1 MAEQEN
7 QTNVFADF
15 TVTEPSVISNTPIQT
30 SKESDVF
37 SGFTITEPT
46 ETKPEDVFS
55 GFTVTGEATKPQ
67 LTYQS
72 TEQFTDAQ
80 KIRYGIDKQ
89 NTFFGNL
96 FRVAKS
102 GTQAAFDPDKD
113 FKDYIKYNNEKEQ
126 LKLKQKYGE
135 LASGKYEDDTMVQAA
150 AMATMMLD
158 PFYIAAYMTPW
169 GRAASATLK
178 GVSALS
184 GVTVGLDT
192 ALNNL
197 ATTGTIDAKSVGISA
212 AAGATLGPL
221 TVKAFG
227 AIKSLLPSAN
237 TAQIQK
243 IIGVVEGQKAK
254 QLGISKVE
262 FKKLQSIA
270 GDKELLEINKQLQK
284 AAKNWVAP
292 IANETK
298 LFNATEKNLQSR
310 IKNLIKDTKDVEGL
324 AYFKSAKDSTL
335 KELQKTLK
343 IKNKTLAEKT
353 KEFNLKQKEL
363 WKQTAAQERKLTDL
377 VAKRDYTILKK
388 LKEQKS
394 LTRNLA
400 EGLISASIRPAL
412 GAGIGY
418 AFGRLWGG
426 DDANL
431 NNWML
436 AGASLGALNKM
447 IQRSGTVFATGE
459 KNLLENIIYNNATK
473 QAFQKVRE
481 LTATTTST
489 KLKAIGGETEKIGM
503 KLFQE
508 LDSPVSKFSASAV
521 SDKLKLDYSNRAFK
535 LIAGTTQ
542 EEQAAAIR
550 IVRGSKEKG
559 TPKIQKLANDIRK
572 YLTDFRKEYT
582 DVGIGLRKEVVKGK
596 KTITQRIDP
605 IKDYFPRVWNWDEVK
620 KDVPKFKKVLTQI
633 FKNKKVKD
641 PEKAAEDFYS
651 SLSTHNEK
659 GFYSKEAVTELIN
672 SVVAGKQVTAKRG
685 LIRNLPLSDHI
696 ENDRVLSGTY
706 GQVEKLLSQNGYLI
720 DDIPSVFNKLITSSA
735 DSIAFARQFGP
746 KGEIL
751 NDYIKN
757 IVTKYKNL
765 AGTTKFVNENNYAQ
779 KASKEIKLVMDS
791 IDGFFGRYGQ
801 VRQGIVKSG
810 AGILSTISNLNML
823 DRVTIASLGDLVQPF
838 TNSSNFT
845 SWIKGLSKTA
855 IKAKNESGLAKNLG
869 YAQSKEVEQSLLRTL
884 TPLDDATNATNVMGA
899 VAKTTGQKIK
909 QGFKNPVR
917 SANELGFKLMGL
929 QWLTGFARR
938 YAYNVGAVDAYASAN
953 KLAKYV
959 QAGNSLS
966 SAKGIRLTNDVGK
979 YGINTTD
986 ALRIGRSNT
995 FEDALKSKANKDLL
1009 NSAGITASNRDALIP
1024 QVSNRLLFTQSRDPL
1039 VRLMGQFM
1047 SWTLAKSAQT
1057 NKLLQRI
1064 ENGDTKQLVKL
1075 LAGLPVYGGIQALR
1089 EIAKYG
1095 EVQTDLETQ
1104 TDKWYSE
1111 AVRLSGVSGTATE
1124 LVLGR
1129 LTGPGSREPWYL
1141 FAPVFSILKDLGNIP
1156 KEVYKGNS
1164 DKALQIFSE
1173 RIAPLPTWRRWIG
1186 KLFPDTDFITPV
1198 KETNFKNRF
1207 QFSEGDIVD
1216 ENNTDAVIVD
1226 QPFLEEAEAIASKKT
1241 NTKQTSNSSSTGLY
1255 PSPKK
1260 KPTIEEQVNNLIPR
1274 SMTVD
1279 TTTGE
1284 GANIFPI
1291 DKKEVKKDY
1300 SKISDLEPAK
1310 KKWLIETAEK
1320 VYTINKDEIV
1330 PSDIILAI
1338 NSGETGWGSS
1348 RFWKEGSNNLFNF
1361 QSFDDKEESIAAK
1374 ESKAKIKKFK
1384 TQEDSIIQFLDWVQ
1398 TKPSYEGVRKEIELY
1413 NEGKGSKENIIK
1425 AIAKTG
1431 FAEDKQWSNKITSI
1445 LNSRIDGKHKKEL
1458 ESFRDS
1464 LSFDKKKFNIGG
1476 LAAKGITK
1484 LLTKNVNKNINKAT
1498 SSMVAKDVNP
1508 GDTAITTTIGT
1519 YKKVDNLLSDLNKKS
1534 VHDFGAGIGIGTRQF
1549 KNKLVTSHEPFVPDE
1564 KILKSKIKF
1573 NGELFEGRVPDYKSF
1588 DDVLVKEGFS
1598 SKDAVVNLNVLNV
1611 ISNQT
1616 ERANLVKNIAQLI
1629 KKDGVAVITTRGDDV
1644 ANQAKNSK
1652 NAIKFADG
1660 WIFGKGNK
1668 KTFQKGF
1675 SQKEL
1680 ESYVKYVLGDN
1691 YTIEKIPS
1699 KYKISSSG
1707 VIIRKNK

>member
-7 QTNVFADF
+7 QTDVFADF
-15 TVTEPSVISNTPIQT
+15 TVTEPSVISSTPIQT
-30 SKESDVF
+30 SKEPDVF
-37 SGFTITEPT
+37 SGFTVTEPT

-221 TVKAFG
+221 SVKAFS

-262 FKKLQSIA
+262 FKKLQAIA

-298 LFNATEKNLQSR
+298 LFNATEKSLQSR
-310 IKNLIKDTKDVEGL
+310 IKNLTKDTKDVEAL

-343 IKNKTLAEKT
+343 IKNKTLADKT
-353 KEFNLKQKEL
+353 KEFNLKQKQL

-400 EGLISASIRPAL
+400 EGLISASVRPAL

-459 KNLLENIIYNNATK
+459 KNFLENIIYNNATK

-765 AGTTKFVNENNYAQ
+765 AGTAKFVNENNYAQ

-845 SWIKGLSKTA
+845 SWIKGLSQTA

-869 YAQSKEVEQSLLRTL
+869 YAQSKEVEQSLLKTL
-884 TPLDDATNATNVMGA
+884 TPLDDATNAAKVMGTSG
-899 VAKTTGQKIK
+899 V
-909 QGFKNPVR
+909 VR
-917 SANELGFKLMGL
+917 KANELGFKVMGL

-938 YAYNVGAVDAYASAN
+938 YAYNVGAVDAYASAS

-995 FEDALKSKANKDLL
+995 FEDALKNKANKDLL
-1009 NSAGITASNRDALIP
+1009 NNAGITASNRDALIP

-1141 FAPVFSILKDLGNIP
+1141 FAPVFSILKDVGNIP

-1186 KLFPDTDFITPV
+1186 KLFPDSELITPV
-1198 KETNFKNRF
+1198 KETDFKNRL
-1207 QFSEGDIVD
+1207 QFNKGDIVD
-1216 ENNTDAVIVD
+1216 ENNTDAVVVD

-1241 NTKQTSNSSSTGLY
+1241 IVPL
-1255 PSPKK
+1255 K
-1260 KPTIEEQVNNLIPR
+1260 KPTVEEQVKQLELPENNITLIKGKKISNLI
-1274 SMTVD
+1274 
-1279 TTTGE
+1279 E
-1284 GANIFPI
+1284 
-1291 DKKEVKKDY
+1291 
-1300 SKISDLEPAK
+1300 SK
-1310 KKWLIETAEK
+1310 LIERGLE
-1320 VYTINKDEIV
+1320 
-1330 PSDIILAI
+1330 
-1338 NSGETGWGSS
+1338 NS
-1348 RFWKEGSNNLFNF
+1348 
-1361 QSFDDKEESIAAK
+1361 
-1374 ESKAKIKKFK
+1374 
-1384 TQEDSIIQFLDWVQ
+1384 
-1398 TKPSYEGVRKEIELY
+1398 
-1413 NEGKGSKENIIK
+1413 
-1425 AIAKTG
+1425 
-1431 FAEDKQWSNKITSI
+1431 
-1445 LNSRIDGKHKKEL
+1445 
-1458 ESFRDS
+1458 
-1464 LSFDKKKFNIGG
+1464 
-1476 LAAKGITK
+1476 
-1484 LLTKNVNKNINKAT
+1484 
-1498 SSMVAKDVNP
+1498 
-1508 GDTAITTTIGT
+1508 
-1519 YKKVDNLLSDLNKKS
+1519 
-1534 VHDFGAGIGIGTRQF
+1534 
-1549 KNKLVTSHEPFVPDE
+1549 
-1564 KILKSKIKF
+1564 
-1573 NGELFEGRVPDYKSF
+1573 
-1588 DDVLVKEGFS
+1588 
-1598 SKDAVVNLNVLNV
+1598 
-1611 ISNQT
+1611 
-1616 ERANLVKNIAQLI
+1616 KNIADGITGNIYAENSKFITDQEELGDIDKLKDKQRGYGLFQFTDYKNKDGKLI
-1629 KKDGVAVITTRGDDV
+1629 GHRTEYNKYLNNNNKEDSAESQIDYVLDNIFKKDSGFDIGAGNKQKLKLIFSKGNASDI
-1644 ANQAKNSK
+1644 AKMFMEKYERPKDKSSLQK
-1652 NAIKFADG
+1652 RIKFANSLN
-1660 WIFGKGNK
+1660 FNK
-1668 KTFQKGF
+1668 
-1675 SQKEL
+1675 
-1680 ESYVKYVLGDN
+1680 
-1691 YTIEKIPS
+1691 
-1699 KYKISSSG
+1699 
-1707 VIIRKNK
+1707 

>member
-7 QTNVFADF
+7 QTDVFADF
-15 TVTEPSVISNTPIQT
+15 TVTEPSVISSTPIQT
-30 SKESDVF
+30 SKEPDVF
-37 SGFTITEPT
+37 SGFTVTEPT

-221 TVKAFG
+221 SVKAFS

-262 FKKLQSIA
+262 FKKLQAIA

-298 LFNATEKNLQSR
+298 IFNATEKSLQSR
-310 IKNLIKDTKDVEGL
+310 IKNLTKDTKDVEAL

-343 IKNKTLAEKT
+343 IKNKTLADKT
-353 KEFNLKQKEL
+353 KEFNLKQKQL

-400 EGLISASIRPAL
+400 EGLISASVRPAL

-431 NNWML
+431 NNWIL

-459 KNLLENIIYNNATK
+459 KNFLENIIYNNATK

-535 LIAGTTQ
+535 LIADTTQ

-765 AGTTKFVNENNYAQ
+765 AGTAKFVNENNYAQ

-845 SWIKGLSKTA
+845 SWIKGLSQTA

-917 SANELGFKLMGL
+917 SANELGFKIMGL

-938 YAYNVGAVDAYASAN
+938 YAYNVGAVDAYTSAN

-959 QAGNSLS
+959 QAGNKLS

-1141 FAPVFSILKDLGNIP
+1141 FAPVFSILKDVGNIP

-1186 KLFPDTDFITPV
+1186 KLFPDSELITPV
-1198 KETNFKNRF
+1198 KETDFKNRL
-1207 QFSEGDIVD
+1207 QFNKGDIVD
-1216 ENNTDAVIVD
+1216 ENNTDAVVVD

-1241 NTKQTSNSSSTGLY
+1241 IV
-1255 PSPKK
+1255 PMM
-1260 KPTIEEQVNNLIPR
+1260 KPTVEEQVKSLSTPLKNKVKQKKTIFNNP
-1274 SMTVD
+1274 
-1279 TTTGE
+1279 G
-1284 GANIFPI
+1284 NI
-1291 DKKEVKKDY
+1291 EQGQEY
-1300 SKISDLEPAK
+1300 A
-1310 KKWLIETAEK
+1310 
-1320 VYTINKDEIV
+1320 
-1330 PSDIILAI
+1330 
-1338 NSGETGWGSS
+1338 GETGETYANDRDRPFVVFDSPEMGVRALAKDLTTKIKRHKGDIEKIITEYAPNNENDTQDYINFVKSS
-1348 RFWKEGSNNLFNF
+1348 LGGKDIVTENDIASLTKAVILKENKKDVALRYLVKDIFDTGIKLSKFNLDSKM
-1361 QSFDDKEESIAAK
+1361 SFEEAKKLLDDKMKFNLGGIVGKAIVK
-1374 ESKAKIKKFK
+1374 GLSKAAVK
-1384 TQEDSIIQFLDWVQ
+1384 
-1398 TKPSYEGVRKEIELY
+1398 R
-1413 NEGKGSKENIIK
+1413 
-1425 AIAKTG
+1425 
-1431 FAEDKQWSNKITSI
+1431 
-1445 LNSRIDGKHKKEL
+1445 
-1458 ESFRDS
+1458 
-1464 LSFDKKKFNIGG
+1464 
-1476 LAAKGITK
+1476 
-1484 LLTKNVNKNINKAT
+1484 
-1498 SSMVAKDVNP
+1498 
-1508 GDTAITTTIGT
+1508 GDTAISTTVGT
-1519 YKKVDNLLSDLNKKS
+1519 YKKVNKIFDDANVKT
-1534 VHDFGAGIGIGTRQF
+1534 VHDFGSGLGLGSKEFT
-1549 KNKLVTSHEPFVPDE
+1549 NKIVTNHEPFVPVE
-1564 KILKSKIKF
+1564 KIIKVK
-1573 NGELFEGRVPDYKSF
+1573 GKVPDYKTA
-1588 DDVLVKEGFS
+1588 DDVIFKEGFA
-1598 SKDAVVNLNVLNV
+1598 SKDGVVNANVLNV
-1611 ISNQT
+1611 IEDPMERSNVVRQ
-1616 ERANLVKNIAQLI
+1616 ISQLI
-1629 KKDGVAVITTRGDDV
+1629 SDKGIAVITTRGNEV
-1644 ANQAKNSK
+1644 TKAALASK
-1652 NAIKFADG
+1652 NATPFNDG
-1660 WIFGKGNK
+1660 WIFGKGDK
-1668 KTFQKGF
+1668 KTFQKGY

-1680 ESYVKYVLGDN
+1680 EEYIKSILGDKFKV
-1691 YTIEKIPS
+1691 EKIPS
-1699 KYKISSSG
+1699 KYKIGTSG
-1707 VIIRKNK
+1707 VIIKKIKGDK

>member
-1 MAEQEN
+1 MAEKN
-7 QTNVFADF
+7 Q
-15 TVTEPSVISNTPIQT
+15 NTLNT
-30 SKESDVF
+30 SKYNSFIIEDK
-37 SGFTITEPT
+37 PT
-46 ETKPEDVFS
+46 ENILVPDIIDKGSKYNKFIVQDKTETLPLDSTNKYNKFIVQDTPVVS
-55 GFTVTGEATKPQ
+55 SP
-67 LTYQS
+67 LSYQS

-113 FKDYIKYNNEKEQ
+113 FKDYIKYNANQEQ
-126 LKLKQKYGE
+126 KKLKQKYGE

-169 GRAASATLK
+169 GRAATATLK

-192 ALNNL
+192 MMNNL
-197 ATTGTIDAKSVGISA
+197 ATTGSVDAKSVAIST
-212 AAGATLGPL
+212 AAGAALGPL
-221 TVKAFG
+221 TVKAFSG
-227 AIKSLLPSAN
+227 IKSLLPSAN

-262 FKKLQSIA
+262 FKKLQAIA
-270 GDKELLEINKQLQK
+270 GDKDLLEINKQLQK

-310 IKNLIKDTKDVEGL
+310 IKNLTKDTKDIDSI

-335 KELQKTLK
+335 KELLKTIK
-343 IKNKTLAEKT
+343 IKNKTLADKT

-363 WKQTAAQERKLTDL
+363 WKQTAAEERKLTDL

-388 LKEQKS
+388 LKESKS

-400 EGLISASIRPAL
+400 EGLISASVRPAL

-426 DDANL
+426 EDANL

-436 AGASLGALNKM
+436 AGASLGALNKL

-473 QAFQKVRE
+473 NAFQKVRE

-521 SDKLKLDYSNRAFK
+521 ADKLKLDYSNRAFK
-535 LIAGTTQ
+535 LIADTTQ
-542 EEQAAAIR
+542 DEQAAAIR

-559 TPKIQKLANDIRK
+559 TPKIQKLATDIRK
-572 YLTDFRKEYT
+572 YLDDFRNEYT
-582 DVGIGLRKEVVKGK
+582 SVGIGLRKDVVKGK
-596 KTITQRIDP
+596 KKITERIDP
-605 IKDYFPRVWNWDEVK
+605 IKDYFPRVWNWDKVK
-620 KDVPKFKKVLTQI
+620 EDPEKFKRVLTEI
-633 FKNKKVKD
+633 FKNKKAKD
-641 PEKAAEDFYS
+641 PKAEAEKFYS
-651 SLSTHNEK
+651 SLATHNEK
-659 GFYSKEAVTELIN
+659 GFYNREAVTELVN

-706 GQVEKLLSQNGYLI
+706 AQVEKLLSKNGYLV
-720 DDIPSVFNKLITSSA
+720 DNIPAVFNKLIASSA
-735 DSIAFARQFGP
+735 DSIAFARQFGA
-746 KGEIL
+746 KGELL

-757 IVTKYKNL
+757 IVTKY
-765 AGTTKFVNENNYAQ
+765 AGNPNQ
-779 KASKEIKLVMDS
+779 SSLASKEIKLVMDS

-845 SWIKGLSKTA
+845 SWIKGLSRTA
-855 IKAKNESGLAKNLG
+855 VTAKGETGLAKNLG
-869 YAQSKEVEQSLLRTL
+869 YAQSKELEQTLLKTL
-884 TPLDDATNATNVMGA
+884 TPLDDATNAAKVMGTSG
-899 VAKTTGQKIK
+899 V
-909 QGFKNPVR
+909 VR
-917 SANELGFKLMGL
+917 KANELGFKVMGL

-938 YAYNVGAVDAYASAN
+938 YAYNVGAVDAYASSS

-966 SAKGIRLTNDVGK
+966 SAKGIRLTNDVAK

-995 FEDALKSKANKDLL
+995 FDDALKNKANKDLL
-1009 NSAGITASNRDALIP
+1009 NNAGITASNRDALIP

-1075 LAGLPVYGGIQALR
+1075 LAGLPVYGGIQSLR

-1111 AVRLSGVSGTATE
+1111 AVRLSGVSGTSTE

-1141 FAPVFSILKDLGNIP
+1141 FAPVFSILKDVGDIP
-1156 KEVYKGNS
+1156 KEVYKGNT

-1173 RIAPLPTWRRWIG
+1173 RLAPLPTWRRWIG
-1186 KLFPDTDFITPV
+1186 KLFPGEEITFPV
-1198 KETNFKNRF
+1198 KEGKISNKLK
-1207 QFSEGDIVD
+1207 FSKGDVVD
-1216 ENNTDAVIVD
+1216 ENNTDAVVVD
-1226 QPFLEEAEAIASKKT
+1226 QPFLEEAEVIASKKT
-1241 NTKQTSNSSSTGLY
+1241 IVPN
-1255 PSPKK
+1255 K
-1260 KPTIEEQVNNLIPR
+1260 KPTVKEQVKNLSTPLKDIKKTKTKIYNNPGNIESGQGYAGQTGETYANDRERPFAVFDSPEMGIRALAKDLTTKIKRHKGDITKIITEYAPNNENDTQAYIDFVKNNLGGKDIVTEKDI
-1274 SMTVD
+1274 SQLTKAVILK
-1279 TTTGE
+1279 E
-1284 GANIFPI
+1284 N
-1291 DKKEVKKDY
+1291 KKEVALKYLVEDIFNTGINL
-1300 SKISDLEPAK
+1300 SKLNLDSAISFEEAK
-1310 KKWLIETAEK
+1310 K
-1320 VYTINKDEIV
+1320 
-1330 PSDIILAI
+1330 
-1338 NSGETGWGSS
+1338 
-1348 RFWKEGSNNLFNF
+1348 LFN
-1361 QSFDDKEESIAAK
+1361 Q
-1374 ESKAKIKKFK
+1374 
-1384 TQEDSIIQFLDWVQ
+1384 
-1398 TKPSYEGVRKEIELY
+1398 
-1413 NEGKGSKENIIK
+1413 
-1425 AIAKTG
+1425 
-1431 FAEDKQWSNKITSI
+1431 
-1445 LNSRIDGKHKKEL
+1445 
-1458 ESFRDS
+1458 
-1464 LSFDKKKFNIGG
+1464 
-1476 LAAKGITK
+1476 K
-1484 LLTKNVNKNINKAT
+1484 LK
-1498 SSMVAKDVNP
+1498 
-1508 GDTAITTTIGT
+1508 
-1519 YKKVDNLLSDLNKKS
+1519 
-1534 VHDFGAGIGIGTRQF
+1534 
-1549 KNKLVTSHEPFVPDE
+1549 
-1564 KILKSKIKF
+1564 
-1573 NGELFEGRVPDYKSF
+1573 
-1588 DDVLVKEGFS
+1588 
-1598 SKDAVVNLNVLNV
+1598 
-1611 ISNQT
+1611 
-1616 ERANLVKNIAQLI
+1616 
-1629 KKDGVAVITTRGDDV
+1629 
-1644 ANQAKNSK
+1644 
-1652 NAIKFADG
+1652 
-1660 WIFGKGNK
+1660 KGN
-1668 KTFQKGF
+1668 
-1675 SQKEL
+1675 
-1680 ESYVKYVLGDN
+1680 
-1691 YTIEKIPS
+1691 
-1699 KYKISSSG
+1699 
-1707 VIIRKNK
+1707 

>member
-1 MAEQEN
+1 MAEEN
-7 QTNVFADF
+7 Q
-15 TVTEPSVISNTPIQT
+15 NTLDT
-30 SKESDVF
+30 SKYNSFIIEDKPNENILVPDIIDTGSKYNKFIVEDKKE
-37 SGFTITEPT
+37 TIPLDSTNKYNKFIIQDTSTLSTQPT
-46 ETKPEDVFS
+46 F
-55 GFTVTGEATKPQ
+55 
-67 LTYQS
+67 QS

-113 FKDYIKYNNEKEQ
+113 FKDYIKYNANQEQ
-126 LKLKQKYGE
+126 KKLQQKYGA
-135 LASGKYEDDTMVQAA
+135 LASGNYEDDNVVQAA

-169 GRAASATLK
+169 GRAATATLK

-192 ALNNL
+192 MMNNL
-197 ATTGTIDAKSVGISA
+197 ATTGSVDAKSVAIST

-221 TVKAFG
+221 TVKVFSG
-227 AIKSLLPSAN
+227 IKSLLPSAN
-237 TAQIQK
+237 NAQIQK

-262 FKKLQSIA
+262 FKKLQAIA

-298 LFNATEKNLQSR
+298 IFNATEKNLQSR
-310 IKNLIKDTKDVEGL
+310 IKNLTKDTKDIDSI

-335 KELQKTLK
+335 KELLKTIK
-343 IKNKTLAEKT
+343 IKNKTLADKT

-363 WKQTAAQERKLTDL
+363 WKQTAKEERKLTDL

-388 LKEQKS
+388 LKESKS

-400 EGLISASIRPAL
+400 EGLISASVRPAL

-426 DDANL
+426 EDANL

-436 AGASLGALNKM
+436 AGASLGALNKL

-459 KNLLENIIYNNATK
+459 KNFLENIIYNNATK
-473 QAFQKVRE
+473 NAFQKVRE

-535 LIAGTTQ
+535 LVAGTTQ

-559 TPKIQKLANDIRK
+559 TPKIQKLATDIKK
-572 YLTDFRKEYT
+572 YLDDFRKEYT

-605 IKDYFPRVWNWDEVK
+605 IKDYFPRVWNWDKVK
-620 KDVPKFKKVLTQI
+620 EDPEKFKRVLTEI
-633 FKNKKVKD
+633 FKNKKAKD
-641 PEKAAEDFYS
+641 PKKSAEDFYS
-651 SLSTHNEK
+651 SLATHNEK
-659 GFYSKEAVTELIN
+659 GFYNKEAVTELIN

-706 GQVEKLLSQNGYLI
+706 GQVEKLLSKNGYLV
-720 DDIPSVFNKLITSSA
+720 DNIPAVFNKLIASSA
-735 DSIAFARQFGP
+735 DSIAFARQFGA
-746 KGEIL
+746 KGELL

-757 IVTKYKNL
+757 IVTKY
-765 AGTTKFVNENNYAQ
+765 AGNPNQ
-779 KASKEIKLVMDS
+779 SSLASKEIKLVMDS

-845 SWIKGLSKTA
+845 SWIKGLSQTA

-869 YAQSKEVEQSLLRTL
+869 YAQSKELEQTLLRTL
-884 TPLDDATNATNVMGA
+884 TPLDDATNAAKVMGTSG
-899 VAKTTGQKIK
+899 V
-909 QGFKNPVR
+909 VR
-917 SANELGFKLMGL
+917 KANELGFKVMGL

-966 SAKGIRLTNDVGK
+966 SAKGIRLTNDVAK

-995 FEDALKSKANKDLL
+995 FDDALKSKTNKELL
-1009 NSAGITASNRDALIP
+1009 NNAGITASNRDALIP

-1075 LAGLPVYGGIQALR
+1075 LAGLPVYGGIQSLR

-1141 FAPVFSILKDLGNIP
+1141 FAPVFSILKDAGNIP

-1186 KLFPDTDFITPV
+1186 KLSPDSELITPV
-1198 KETNFKNRF
+1198 KETDFKNRL
-1207 QFSEGDIVD
+1207 QFNKGDIVD
-1216 ENNTDAVIVD
+1216 ENNTDAVVVD

-1241 NTKQTSNSSSTGLY
+1241 IL
-1255 PSPKK
+1255 PIK
-1260 KPTIEEQVNNLIPR
+1260 KPTVDEQVNSLSTPLKDKVKQKKTIFNNPGNIEQGQKYAGE
-1274 SMTVD
+1274 
-1279 TTTGE
+1279 TGE
-1284 GANIFPI
+1284 TYANDRERPFVVFDSPEMGIRALAKDLTTKIKRHKGDITKIITEYAPNNENDTKAYINFVKNNLGGKDI
-1291 DKKEVKKDY
+1291 VTENDIAELTKAVILKENKKEVALKYLVEDIFNTGINL
-1300 SKISDLEPAK
+1300 SKLNLDSKMSFEEAK
-1310 KKWLIETAEK
+1310 KLLD
-1320 VYTINKDEIV
+1320 NKM
-1330 PSDIILAI
+1330 
-1338 NSGETGWGSS
+1338 
-1348 RFWKEGSNNLFNF
+1348 
-1361 QSFDDKEESIAAK
+1361 
-1374 ESKAKIKKFK
+1374 
-1384 TQEDSIIQFLDWVQ
+1384 
-1398 TKPSYEGVRKEIELY
+1398 
-1413 NEGKGSKENIIK
+1413 
-1425 AIAKTG
+1425 
-1431 FAEDKQWSNKITSI
+1431 
-1445 LNSRIDGKHKKEL
+1445 
-1458 ESFRDS
+1458 
-1464 LSFDKKKFNIGG
+1464 KFNIGG
-1476 LAAKGITK
+1476 LVGKAISKQVTK
-1484 LLTKNVNKNINKAT
+1484 ALGKKTATATTKNISTQADEILNKTVTQELSDKI
-1498 SSMVAKDVNP
+1498 NP
-1508 GDTAITTTIGT
+1508 GKTAITTTIGT
-1519 YKKVDNLLSDLNKKS
+1519 YKKVNNMLTDLNKNN
-1534 VHDFGAGIGIGTRQF
+1534 VLDFGAGVGIGTRQF
-1549 KNKLVTSHEPFVPDE
+1549 KNKKVISYEPFVDNQ
-1564 KILKSKIKF
+1564 KILNSKIKF
-1573 NGELFEGRVPDYKSF
+1573 EGELFKGRLPDYTNV
-1588 DDVLVKEGFS
+1588 DDILIKEGS
-1598 SKDAVVNLNVLNV
+1598 GSKDAVVNLNVLNV
-1611 ISNQT
+1611 IADKTQ
-1616 ERANLVKNIAQLI
+1616 RANAVKNISQLI
-1629 KKDGVAVITTRGDDV
+1629 KEDGIAVITTRGKDV
-1644 ANQAKNSK
+1644 TNQAENSK
-1652 NAIKFADG
+1652 NAIKFSDG
-1660 WIFGKGNK
+1660 FIFGKGSER
-1668 KTFQKGF
+1668 TFQKGY

-1680 ESYVKYVLGDN
+1680 EKYIKDILGDGFK
-1691 YTIEKIPS
+1691 IEKIPT
-1699 KYKISSSG
+1699 KYGISSSG
-1707 VIIRKNK
+1707 VIIRKIKGDK

>member
-1 MAEQEN
+1 MAEEN
-7 QTNVFADF
+7 Q
-15 TVTEPSVISNTPIQT
+15 NTLDT
-30 SKESDVF
+30 SKYNSFIVEDK
-37 SGFTITEPT
+37 PT
-46 ETKPEDVFS
+46 ENILVPDIVDKGSKYNKFIVQDKTETLPLDSTNKYNKFIVQDTSIVSPPLS
-55 GFTVTGEATKPQ
+55 
-67 LTYQS
+67 YQS

-96 FRVAKS
+96 FRVVKS

-113 FKDYIKYNNEKEQ
+113 FKDYIKYNANQEQ
-126 LKLKQKYGE
+126 KKLKQKYGE

-169 GRAASATLK
+169 GRAATATLK

-192 ALNNL
+192 MLNNL
-197 ATTGTIDAKSVGISA
+197 ATTGTVDVKSVGISA
-212 AAGATLGPL
+212 ASAAALGPL

-298 LFNATEKNLQSR
+298 LFNATEKSLQNR
-310 IKNLIKDTKDVEGL
+310 IKNLTKDTKDVEAL

-343 IKNKTLAEKT
+343 IKNKTLADKT

-400 EGLISASIRPAL
+400 EGLISASVRPAL

-426 DDANL
+426 EDANL

-473 QAFQKVRE
+473 NAFQKVRE

-535 LIAGTTQ
+535 LVAGTTQ
-542 EEQAAAIR
+542 DEQAAAIR

-559 TPKIQKLANDIRK
+559 TPKVQKLAADIKK
-572 YLTDFRKEYT
+572 YLDDFRKEYT
-582 DVGIGLRKEVVKGK
+582 DVGIGLRKTVTKKGK
-596 KTITQRIDP
+596 EVTERIDP
-605 IKDYFPRVWNWDEVK
+605 IKDYFPRVWNWDKVK
-620 KDVPKFKKVLTQI
+620 EDPEKFKRVLTEI
-633 FKNKKVKD
+633 FKNKKAKD
-641 PEKAAEDFYS
+641 PKKSAEDFYS
-651 SLSTHNEK
+651 SLATHNEK
-659 GFYSKEAVTELIN
+659 GFYNKEAVTELIN

-706 GQVEKLLSQNGYLI
+706 GQVEKLLSKNGYLV
-720 DDIPSVFNKLITSSA
+720 DNIPAVFNKLIASSA
-735 DSIAFARQFGP
+735 DSIAFARQFGA
-746 KGEIL
+746 KGELL

-757 IVTKYKNL
+757 IVTKY
-765 AGTTKFVNENNYAQ
+765 AGNPNQ
-779 KASKEIKLVMDS
+779 SSLASKEIKLVMDS

-845 SWIKGLSKTA
+845 SWIKGLSRTA
-855 IKAKNESGLAKNLG
+855 VTAKGETGLAKNLG
-869 YAQSKEVEQSLLRTL
+869 YAQSKELEQTLLKTL
-884 TPLDDATNATNVMGA
+884 TPLDDATNAAKVMGTSG
-899 VAKTTGQKIK
+899 VVRKT
-909 QGFKNPVR
+909 
-917 SANELGFKLMGL
+917 NELGFKFMGL

-938 YAYNVGAVDAYASAN
+938 YAYNVGAVDAYTSAN

-995 FEDALKSKANKDLL
+995 FDDALKSKANKDLL
-1009 NSAGITASNRDALIP
+1009 NNAGITASNRDALIP

-1075 LAGLPVYGGIQALR
+1075 LAGLPVYGGIQSLR

-1141 FAPVFSILKDLGNIP
+1141 FAPVFSILKDTGNIP
-1156 KEVYKGNS
+1156 KEIYKGNT

-1173 RIAPLPTWRRWIG
+1173 RIAPLPTWRKWIG
-1186 KLFPDTDFITPV
+1186 KLFPGEEIRFPV
-1198 KETNFKNRF
+1198 KEGKVSNKLKFNK
-1207 QFSEGDIVD
+1207 GDIVD
-1216 ENNTDAVIVD
+1216 ENNTDAVVVD
-1226 QPFLEEAEAIASKKT
+1226 QPFLEEAEAVASKKT
-1241 NTKQTSNSSSTGLY
+1241 IV
-1255 PSPKK
+1255 PMK
-1260 KPTIEEQVNNLIPR
+1260 KPTVEEQVQSLSTPLKDKVKQKKTIFNNP
-1274 SMTVD
+1274 
-1279 TTTGE
+1279 G
-1284 GANIFPI
+1284 NIEQGQ
-1291 DKKEVKKDY
+1291 KY
-1300 SKISDLEPAK
+1300 A
-1310 KKWLIETAEK
+1310 
-1320 VYTINKDEIV
+1320 
-1330 PSDIILAI
+1330 
-1338 NSGETGWGSS
+1338 GETGETYANDRDRPFVVFDSPEMGVRALAKDLTTKIKRHKGDIEKIISEYAPNNENDTQDYINFVKSS
-1348 RFWKEGSNNLFNF
+1348 LGGKDIVTENDIASLTKAVILKENKKDVALRYLVEDIFDTGIKLSKFNLDSKM
-1361 QSFDDKEESIAAK
+1361 SFEEAKKLLDDKM
-1374 ESKAKIKKFK
+1374 
-1384 TQEDSIIQFLDWVQ
+1384 
-1398 TKPSYEGVRKEIELY
+1398 
-1413 NEGKGSKENIIK
+1413 
-1425 AIAKTG
+1425 
-1431 FAEDKQWSNKITSI
+1431 
-1445 LNSRIDGKHKKEL
+1445 
-1458 ESFRDS
+1458 
-1464 LSFDKKKFNIGG
+1464 KFNIGG
-1476 LAAKGITK
+1476 LAAKGLTK
-1484 LLTKNVNKNINKAT
+1484 LLTKNVNKNISKTT

-1519 YKKVDNLLSDLNKKS
+1519 YKKVDNLLTDLNKKS

-1549 KNKLVTSHEPFVPDE
+1549 KNKVVTSHEPFVPKE
-1564 KILKSKIKF
+1564 KIIKSKIKF
-1573 NGELFEGRVPDYKSF
+1573 DGELFEGRVPDYKSF

-1611 ISNQT
+1611 ISSQT

-1629 KKDGVAVITTRGDDV
+1629 KKDGVAIITTRGDDV
-1644 ANQAKNSK
+1644 ANQAKKSK

-1691 YTIEKIPS
+1691 YSIEKIPN

-1707 VIIRKNK
+1707 VIIKKIKGDK

>member
-7 QTNVFADF
+7 QTDVFADF
-15 TVTEPSVISNTPIQT
+15 TVTEPSVISSTPIQT
-30 SKESDVF
+30 SKEPDVF
-37 SGFTITEPT
+37 SGFTVTEPT

-221 TVKAFG
+221 SVKAFS

-262 FKKLQSIA
+262 FKKLQAIA

-298 LFNATEKNLQSR
+298 LFNATEKSLQSR
-310 IKNLIKDTKDVEGL
+310 IKNLTKDTKDVEAL

-343 IKNKTLAEKT
+343 IKNKTLADKT
-353 KEFNLKQKEL
+353 KEFNLKQKQL

-400 EGLISASIRPAL
+400 EGLISASVRPAL

-459 KNLLENIIYNNATK
+459 KNFLENIIYNNATK

-535 LIAGTTQ
+535 LIADTTQ

-765 AGTTKFVNENNYAQ
+765 AGTAKFVNENNYAQ

-845 SWIKGLSKTA
+845 SWIKGLSQTA

-899 VAKTTGQKIK
+899 VAKTRGQKIK

-917 SANELGFKLMGL
+917 SANELGFKIMGL

-938 YAYNVGAVDAYASAN
+938 YAYNVGAVDAYASAS

-995 FEDALKSKANKDLL
+995 FEDALKNKANKDLL
-1009 NSAGITASNRDALIP
+1009 NNAGITASNRDALIP

-1141 FAPVFSILKDLGNIP
+1141 FAPVFSILKDVGNIP

-1186 KLFPDTDFITPV
+1186 KLFPDSELITPV
-1198 KETNFKNRF
+1198 KETDFKNRL
-1207 QFSEGDIVD
+1207 QFNKGDIVD
-1216 ENNTDAVIVD
+1216 ENNTDAVVVD

-1241 NTKQTSNSSSTGLY
+1241 IVPMMKPNVKEQINS
-1255 PSPKK
+1255 
-1260 KPTIEEQVNNLIPR
+1260 LIPK

-1284 GANIFPI
+1284 GANILPI
-1291 DKKEVKKDY
+1291 DETKVKKDY

-1310 KKWLIETAEK
+1310 KKWLIDTAQK
-1320 VYTINKDEIV
+1320 VYTINKDEII

-1361 QSFDDKEESIAAK
+1361 QSFNDKEESIAAQN
-1374 ESKAKIKKFK
+1374 SKAKIKKFK

-1398 TKPSYEGVRKEIELY
+1398 TKPSYEGVRKEIKLY

-1464 LSFDKKKFNIGG
+1464 LSFDKQKFNIGG
-1476 LAAKGITK
+1476 MVGKAIAKG
-1484 LLTKNVNKNINKAT
+1484 LSKAA
-1498 SSMVAKDVNP
+1498 VKR
-1508 GDTAITTTIGT
+1508 GDTAISTTVGT
-1519 YKKVDNLLSDLNKKS
+1519 YKKVNKIFDDANVKT
-1534 VHDFGAGIGIGTRQF
+1534 VHDFGSGLGLGSKEFT
-1549 KNKLVTSHEPFVPDE
+1549 NKIVTNHEPFVPVE
-1564 KILKSKIKF
+1564 KIIKSKGKI
-1573 NGELFEGRVPDYKSF
+1573 PDYKTA
-1588 DDVLVKEGFS
+1588 DDVIFSEGFA
-1598 SKDAVVNLNVLNV
+1598 SKDGVVNANVLNV
-1611 ISNQT
+1611 IEDPMERSNVVRQ
-1616 ERANLVKNIAQLI
+1616 ISQLI
-1629 KKDGVAVITTRGDDV
+1629 SDKGIAVITTRGNEV
-1644 ANQAKNSK
+1644 TKAAQASK
-1652 NAIKFADG
+1652 NATPFNDG
-1660 WIFGKGNK
+1660 WIFGKGDK
-1668 KTFQKGF
+1668 KTFQKGY

-1680 ESYVKYVLGDN
+1680 EEYIKSILGDKFKV
-1691 YTIEKIPS
+1691 EKIPS
-1699 KYKISSSG
+1699 KYKIGTSG

>member
-1 MAEQEN
+1 MAEEN
-7 QTNVFADF
+7 Q
-15 TVTEPSVISNTPIQT
+15 NTLDT
-30 SKESDVF
+30 SKYNSFIIEDKPNENILVPDIIDTGSKYNKFIVEDKKE
-37 SGFTITEPT
+37 TIPLDSTNKYNKFIIQDTSTLSTQPT
-46 ETKPEDVFS
+46 F
-55 GFTVTGEATKPQ
+55 
-67 LTYQS
+67 QS

-113 FKDYIKYNNEKEQ
+113 FKDYIKYNANQEQ
-126 LKLKQKYGE
+126 KKLQQKYGA

-221 TVKAFG
+221 TVKAFS

-262 FKKLQSIA
+262 FKKLQAIA

-310 IKNLIKDTKDVEGL
+310 IKNLTKDTKDIDSI

-335 KELQKTLK
+335 KELLKTIK
-343 IKNKTLAEKT
+343 IKNKTLADKT

-363 WKQTAAQERKLTDL
+363 WKQTAKEERKLTDL

-388 LKEQKS
+388 LKESKS

-400 EGLISASIRPAL
+400 EALISASVRPAL

-426 DDANL
+426 EDANL

-436 AGASLGALNKM
+436 GGASLGALNKL

-459 KNLLENIIYNNATK
+459 KNFLEKIIYNNALK
-473 QAFQKVRE
+473 NAYQKVRE

-535 LIAGTTQ
+535 LVAGTTQ
-542 EEQAAAIR
+542 DEQAAAIR

-559 TPKIQKLANDIRK
+559 TPKIQKLATDIRK
-572 YLTDFRKEYT
+572 YLDDFRNEYT
-582 DVGIGLRKEVVKGK
+582 SVGIGLRKDVVKGK
-596 KTITQRIDP
+596 KTITKRIDP
-605 IKDYFPRVWNWDEVK
+605 IKDYFPRVWNWDKVK
-620 KDVPKFKKVLTQI
+620 EDPEKFKKVLTEI
-633 FKNKKVKD
+633 FKNKKAKD
-641 PEKAAEDFYS
+641 PKKSAEDFYS
-651 SLSTHNEK
+651 SLSNYNEK
-659 GFYSKEAVTELIN
+659 GFYNREAVTELIN
-672 SVVAGKQVTAKRG
+672 SVVAGKQVTTKRG
-685 LIRNLPLSDHI
+685 LVKTLPLSDHI

-706 GQVEKLLSQNGYLI
+706 GQVEKLLSKNGYLV
-720 DDIPSVFNKLITSSA
+720 DNIPAVFNKLIASSA
-735 DSIAFARQFGP
+735 DSIAFARQFGA
-746 KGEIL
+746 KGELL
-751 NDYIKN
+751 NNYIKN
-757 IVTKYKNL
+757 IVNKY
-765 AGTTKFVNENNYAQ
+765 AGNPNQASL
-779 KASKEIKLVMDS
+779 ASKEIKLVMDS

-845 SWIKGLSKTA
+845 SWIKGLSQTA

-869 YAQSKEVEQSLLRTL
+869 YAQSKELEQTLLKTL
-884 TPLDDATNATNVMGA
+884 TPLDDATNAAKVMGTSG
-899 VAKTTGQKIK
+899 V
-909 QGFKNPVR
+909 VR
-917 SANELGFKLMGL
+917 KANELGFKVMGL

-986 ALRIGRSNT
+986 ALRIGKSNT
-995 FEDALKSKANKDLL
+995 FEDALKNKANKDLL
-1009 NSAGITASNRDALIP
+1009 NNAGITASNRDALIP

-1141 FAPVFSILKDLGNIP
+1141 FAPVFSILKDAGNIP
-1156 KEVYKGNS
+1156 KEVYKGNN

-1173 RIAPLPTWRRWIG
+1173 RLAPLPTWRRWIG
-1186 KLFPDTDFITPV
+1186 KLFPGEEITFPV
-1198 KETNFKNRF
+1198 KEGKISNKLK
-1207 QFSEGDIVD
+1207 FSKGDVVD
-1216 ENNTDAVIVD
+1216 ANNKFDTDAVVVD

-1241 NTKQTSNSSSTGLY
+1241 IV
-1255 PSPKK
+1255 PMK
-1260 KPTIEEQVNNLIPR
+1260 KPTVEEQVQSLSTPLKNKVKQKKTIFNNP
-1274 SMTVD
+1274 
-1279 TTTGE
+1279 G
-1284 GANIFPI
+1284 NI
-1291 DKKEVKKDY
+1291 EQGQEY
-1300 SKISDLEPAK
+1300 A
-1310 KKWLIETAEK
+1310 
-1320 VYTINKDEIV
+1320 
-1330 PSDIILAI
+1330 
-1338 NSGETGWGSS
+1338 GETGETYANDRDRPFVVFDSPEMGVRALAKDLTTKIKRHKGDIEKIITEYAPNNENDTQDYINFVKSNLGGKDIVTENDIANLTKAVIL
-1348 RFWKEGSNNLFNF
+1348 KENKKDIALSYLVNDIFDTGIKLSKFDLDSKM
-1361 QSFDDKEESIAAK
+1361 SFEEAKKLLDDKI
-1374 ESKAKIKKFK
+1374 
-1384 TQEDSIIQFLDWVQ
+1384 
-1398 TKPSYEGVRKEIELY
+1398 
-1413 NEGKGSKENIIK
+1413 
-1425 AIAKTG
+1425 
-1431 FAEDKQWSNKITSI
+1431 
-1445 LNSRIDGKHKKEL
+1445 
-1458 ESFRDS
+1458 
-1464 LSFDKKKFNIGG
+1464 KFNIGG
-1476 LAAKGITK
+1476 IVGKAISKQVTKALGKKAATAT
-1484 LLTKNVNKNINKAT
+1484 TKNISTQADEILNKTVTQELSDKI
-1498 SSMVAKDVNP
+1498 NP
-1508 GDTAITTTIGT
+1508 GKTAITSTIGT
-1519 YKKVDNLLSDLNKKS
+1519 YKKVNNMLTDLNKNN
-1534 VHDFGAGIGIGTRQF
+1534 VLDFGAGIGIGTRQF
-1549 KNKLVTSHEPFVPDE
+1549 TNKKVLSYEPFVPSE

-1573 NGELFEGRVPDYKSF
+1573 EGKLFKGRLPDYTNV
-1588 DDVLVKEGFS
+1588 DDILIKEGFG

-1611 ISNQT
+1611 IADKTQ
-1616 ERANLVKNIAQLI
+1616 RANAVKNISQLI
-1629 KKDGVAVITTRGDDV
+1629 KEDGLAVITTRGPEV
-1644 ANQAKNSK
+1644 AKQADLSK
-1652 NAIKFADG
+1652 NAIEFSDG
-1660 WIFGKGNK
+1660 FIFGKGSER
-1668 KTFQKGF
+1668 TFQKGY

-1680 ESYVKYVLGDN
+1680 EEYIKSILGN
-1691 YTIEKIPS
+1691 GFKVEKIPG
-1699 KYKISSSG
+1699 KYKIGTSG
-1707 VIIRKNK
+1707 VIIKKIKGDK

>member
-1 MAEQEN
+1 MCFLVLQLA
-7 QTNVFADF
+7 
-15 TVTEPSVISNTPIQT
+15 
-30 SKESDVF
+30 
-37 SGFTITEPT
+37 EPT
-46 ETKPEDVFS
+46 EKPKPEDTVFWFYS
-55 GFTVTGEATKPQ
+55 LQAKHLQPQ
-67 LTYQS
+67 LSYQS
-72 TEQFTDAQ
+72 TVRQFTDAQ

-113 FKDYIKYNNEKEQ
+113 FKDYIKYNANQEQ
-126 LKLKQKYGE
+126 KKLKQKYGE

-324 AYFKSAKDSTL
+324 GYFKSAKDSTL

-459 KNLLENIIYNNATK
+459 KNILENIIYNNATK

-559 TPKIQKLANDIRK
+559 TPKIQKLAADIKK
-572 YLTDFRKEYT
+572 YLDDFRKEYT
-582 DVGIGLRKEVVKGK
+582 DVGIGLRKTVTKKGK
-596 KTITQRIDP
+596 EVTERIDP
-605 IKDYFPRVWNWDEVK
+605 IKDYFPRVWNWDKVK
-620 KDVPKFKKVLTQI
+620 EDPEKFKRVLTEI
-633 FKNKKVKD
+633 FKNKKAKD
-641 PEKAAEDFYS
+641 PKKSAEDFYS
-651 SLSTHNEK
+651 SLASHNEK
-659 GFYSKEAVTELIN
+659 GFYSKEAVTELVN

-706 GQVEKLLSQNGYLI
+706 AQVEKLLSKEGYLV
-720 DDIPSVFNKLITSSA
+720 DNIPAVFNKLIASSA
-735 DSIAFARQFGP
+735 DSIAFARQFGA
-746 KGEIL
+746 KGELL

-757 IVTKYKNL
+757 IVTKY
-765 AGTTKFVNENNYAQ
+765 AGNPNQTAL
-779 KASKEIKLVMDS
+779 ASKEIKLVMDS

-845 SWIKGLSKTA
+845 SWIKGLSQTA

-869 YAQSKEVEQSLLRTL
+869 YAQSKEIEQSLLKTL
-884 TPLDDATNATNVMGA
+884 TPLDDATNAAKVMG
-899 VAKTTGQKIK
+899 TSGI
-909 QGFKNPVR
+909 VR
-917 SANELGFKLMGL
+917 KANELGFKVMGL

-986 ALRIGRSNT
+986 ALRIGKSNT

-1075 LAGLPVYGGIQALR
+1075 LAGLPVYGGIQSLR

-1141 FAPVFSILKDLGNIP
+1141 FAPVFSILKDVGNIP

-1186 KLFPDTDFITPV
+1186 KLFPGEEIKFPV
-1198 KETNFKNRF
+1198 KEGKISNRLK
-1207 QFSEGDIVD
+1207 FSEGDIVD

-1255 PSPKK
+1255 ASPSSNSSSIGLYPSPSNNSSSIGLYPSPKK

-1291 DKKEVKKDY
+1291 DEKEVKKDY

-1310 KKWLIETAEK
+1310 KKWLIDTAEK

-1398 TKPSYEGVRKEIELY
+1398 TKPSYEGVRKQIKLY

-1476 LAAKGITK
+1476 MVGKAISKQVTKTLGKKAATAT
-1484 LLTKNVNKNINKAT
+1484 TKNISTQADEILNKTVTQELSDKI
-1498 SSMVAKDVNP
+1498 NP
-1508 GDTAITTTIGT
+1508 GKTAITTTIGT
-1519 YKKVDNLLSDLNKKS
+1519 YKKVNNMLTDLNKNN
-1534 VHDFGAGIGIGTRQF
+1534 VLDFGAGVGIGTRQF
-1549 KNKLVTSHEPFVPDE
+1549 KNKKVISYEPFVDNE

-1573 NGELFEGRVPDYKSF
+1573 EGELFKGRMPDYTNV
-1588 DDVLVKEGFS
+1588 DDILIKEGS
-1598 SKDAVVNLNVLNV
+1598 GSKDAVVNLNVLNV
-1611 ISNQT
+1611 IADKTQ
-1616 ERANLVKNIAQLI
+1616 RANVVKNISQLI
-1629 KKDGVAVITTRGDDV
+1629 KEDGIAVITTRGKDV
-1644 ANQAKNSK
+1644 TNQAENSK
-1652 NAIKFADG
+1652 NAIEFSDG
-1660 WIFGKGNK
+1660 FIFGTGNER
-1668 KTFQKGF
+1668 TFQKGYG
-1675 SQKEL
+1675 QKEL
-1680 ESYVKYVLGDN
+1680 EKYIKDILGDGFK
-1691 YTIEKIPS
+1691 IEKIPS
-1699 KYKISSSG
+1699 KYGISSSG
-1707 VIIRKNK
+1707 VIIKRNK

>member
-1 MAEQEN
+1 MAEEN
-7 QTNVFADF
+7 Q
-15 TVTEPSVISNTPIQT
+15 NTLDT
-30 SKESDVF
+30 SKYNSFIVEDK
-37 SGFTITEPT
+37 PT
-46 ETKPEDVFS
+46 ENILVPDIVDKGSKYNKFIVQDKTETLPLDSTNKYNKFIVQDTSIVSPPLS
-55 GFTVTGEATKPQ
+55 
-67 LTYQS
+67 YQS

-96 FRVAKS
+96 FRVVKS

-113 FKDYIKYNNEKEQ
+113 FKDYIKYNANQEQ
-126 LKLKQKYGE
+126 KKLKQKYGE

-169 GRAASATLK
+169 GRAATATLK

-192 ALNNL
+192 MLNNL
-197 ATTGTIDAKSVGISA
+197 ATTGTVDVKSVGISA
-212 AAGATLGPL
+212 ASAAALGPL

-298 LFNATEKNLQSR
+298 LFNATEKSLQNR
-310 IKNLIKDTKDVEGL
+310 IKILTKDTKDVEAL

-343 IKNKTLAEKT
+343 IKNKTLADKT

-400 EGLISASIRPAL
+400 EGLISASVRPAL

-426 DDANL
+426 EDANL

-473 QAFQKVRE
+473 NAFQKVRE

-535 LIAGTTQ
+535 LVAGTTQ
-542 EEQAAAIR
+542 DEQAAAIR

-559 TPKIQKLANDIRK
+559 TPKVQKLAADIKK
-572 YLTDFRKEYT
+572 YLDDFRKEYT
-582 DVGIGLRKEVVKGK
+582 DVGIGLRKTVTKKGK
-596 KTITQRIDP
+596 EVTERIDP
-605 IKDYFPRVWNWDEVK
+605 IKDYFPRVWNWDKVK
-620 KDVPKFKKVLTQI
+620 EDPEKFKRVLTEI
-633 FKNKKVKD
+633 FKNKKAKD
-641 PEKAAEDFYS
+641 PKKSAEDFYS
-651 SLSTHNEK
+651 SLATHNEK
-659 GFYSKEAVTELIN
+659 GFYNKEAVTELIN

-706 GQVEKLLSQNGYLI
+706 GQVEKLLSKNGYLV
-720 DDIPSVFNKLITSSA
+720 DNIPAVFNKLIASSA
-735 DSIAFARQFGP
+735 DSIAFARQFGA
-746 KGEIL
+746 KGELL

-757 IVTKYKNL
+757 IVTKY
-765 AGTTKFVNENNYAQ
+765 AGNPNQ
-779 KASKEIKLVMDS
+779 SSLASKEIKLVMDS

-845 SWIKGLSKTA
+845 SWIKGLSRTA
-855 IKAKNESGLAKNLG
+855 VTAKGETGLAKNLG
-869 YAQSKEVEQSLLRTL
+869 YAQSKELEQTLLKTL
-884 TPLDDATNATNVMGA
+884 TPLDDATNAAKVMGTSG
-899 VAKTTGQKIK
+899 VVRKT
-909 QGFKNPVR
+909 
-917 SANELGFKLMGL
+917 NELGFKFMGL

-938 YAYNVGAVDAYASAN
+938 YAYNVGAVDAYTSAN

-995 FEDALKSKANKDLL
+995 FDDALKSKANKDLL
-1009 NSAGITASNRDALIP
+1009 NNAGITASNRDALIP

-1075 LAGLPVYGGIQALR
+1075 LAGLPVYGGIQSLR

-1141 FAPVFSILKDLGNIP
+1141 FAPVFSILKDTGNIP
-1156 KEVYKGNS
+1156 KEIYKGNT

-1173 RIAPLPTWRRWIG
+1173 RIAPLPTWRKWIG
-1186 KLFPDTDFITPV
+1186 KLFPGEEIRFPV
-1198 KETNFKNRF
+1198 KEGKVSNKLKFNK
-1207 QFSEGDIVD
+1207 GDIVD
-1216 ENNTDAVIVD
+1216 ENNTDAVVVD
-1226 QPFLEEAEAIASKKT
+1226 QPFLEEAEAVASKKT
-1241 NTKQTSNSSSTGLY
+1241 IV
-1255 PSPKK
+1255 PMK
-1260 KPTIEEQVNNLIPR
+1260 KPTVEEQVQSLSTPLKDKVKQKKTIFNNP
-1274 SMTVD
+1274 
-1279 TTTGE
+1279 G
-1284 GANIFPI
+1284 NIEQGQ
-1291 DKKEVKKDY
+1291 KY
-1300 SKISDLEPAK
+1300 A
-1310 KKWLIETAEK
+1310 
-1320 VYTINKDEIV
+1320 
-1330 PSDIILAI
+1330 
-1338 NSGETGWGSS
+1338 GETGETYANDRDRPFVVFDSPEMGVRALAKDLTTKIKRHKGDIEKIISEYAPNNENDTQDYINFVKSS
-1348 RFWKEGSNNLFNF
+1348 LGGKDIVTENDIASLTKAVILKENKKDVALRYLVEDIFDTGIKLSKFNLDSKM
-1361 QSFDDKEESIAAK
+1361 SFEEAKKLLDDKM
-1374 ESKAKIKKFK
+1374 
-1384 TQEDSIIQFLDWVQ
+1384 
-1398 TKPSYEGVRKEIELY
+1398 
-1413 NEGKGSKENIIK
+1413 
-1425 AIAKTG
+1425 
-1431 FAEDKQWSNKITSI
+1431 
-1445 LNSRIDGKHKKEL
+1445 
-1458 ESFRDS
+1458 
-1464 LSFDKKKFNIGG
+1464 KFNIGG
-1476 LAAKGITK
+1476 LAAKGLTK
-1484 LLTKNVNKNINKAT
+1484 LLTKNVNKNISKTT

-1519 YKKVDNLLSDLNKKS
+1519 YKKVDNLLTDLNKKS

-1549 KNKLVTSHEPFVPDE
+1549 KNKVVTSHEPFVPKE
-1564 KILKSKIKF
+1564 KIIKSKIKF
-1573 NGELFEGRVPDYKSF
+1573 DGELFEGRVPDYKSF

-1611 ISNQT
+1611 ISSQT

-1629 KKDGVAVITTRGDDV
+1629 KKDGVAIITTRGDDV
-1644 ANQAKNSK
+1644 ANQAKKSK

-1691 YTIEKIPS
+1691 YSIEKIPN

-1707 VIIRKNK
+1707 VIIKKIKGDK

>member
-1 MAEQEN
+1 MAEEN
-7 QTNVFADF
+7 Q
-15 TVTEPSVISNTPIQT
+15 NTLDT
-30 SKESDVF
+30 SKYNSFIVEDK
-37 SGFTITEPT
+37 PT
-46 ETKPEDVFS
+46 ENILVPDIVDKGSKYNKFIVQDKTETLPLDSTNKYNKFIVQDTSIVSPPLS
-55 GFTVTGEATKPQ
+55 
-67 LTYQS
+67 YQS

-96 FRVAKS
+96 FRVVKS

-113 FKDYIKYNNEKEQ
+113 FKDYIKYNANQEQ
-126 LKLKQKYGE
+126 KKLKQKYGE

-169 GRAASATLK
+169 GRAATATLK

-192 ALNNL
+192 MLNNL
-197 ATTGTIDAKSVGISA
+197 ATTGTVDVKSVGISA
-212 AAGATLGPL
+212 ASAAALGPL

-298 LFNATEKNLQSR
+298 LFNATEKSLQNR
-310 IKNLIKDTKDVEGL
+310 IKILTKDTKDVEAL
-324 AYFKSAKDSTL
+324 AYFKSAKNSTL

-343 IKNKTLAEKT
+343 IKNKTLADKT

-400 EGLISASIRPAL
+400 EGLISASVRPAL

-426 DDANL
+426 EDANL

-473 QAFQKVRE
+473 NAFQKVRE

-535 LIAGTTQ
+535 LVAGTTQ
-542 EEQAAAIR
+542 DEQAAAIR

-559 TPKIQKLANDIRK
+559 TPKVQKLAADIKK
-572 YLTDFRKEYT
+572 YLDDFRKEYT
-582 DVGIGLRKEVVKGK
+582 DVGIGLRKTVTKKGK
-596 KTITQRIDP
+596 EVTERIDP
-605 IKDYFPRVWNWDEVK
+605 IKDYFPRVWNWDKVK
-620 KDVPKFKKVLTQI
+620 EDPEKFKRVLTEI
-633 FKNKKVKD
+633 FKNKKAKD
-641 PEKAAEDFYS
+641 PKKSAEDFYS
-651 SLSTHNEK
+651 SLATHNEK
-659 GFYSKEAVTELIN
+659 GFYNKEAVTELIN

-706 GQVEKLLSQNGYLI
+706 GQVEKLLSKNGYLV
-720 DDIPSVFNKLITSSA
+720 DNIPAVFNKLIASSA
-735 DSIAFARQFGP
+735 DSIAFARQFGA
-746 KGEIL
+746 KGELL

-757 IVTKYKNL
+757 IVTKY
-765 AGTTKFVNENNYAQ
+765 AGNPNQ
-779 KASKEIKLVMDS
+779 SSLASKEIKLVMDS

-845 SWIKGLSKTA
+845 SWIKGLSRTA
-855 IKAKNESGLAKNLG
+855 VTAKGETGLAKNLG
-869 YAQSKEVEQSLLRTL
+869 YAQSKELEQTLLKTL
-884 TPLDDATNATNVMGA
+884 TPLDDATNAAKVMGTSG
-899 VAKTTGQKIK
+899 VVRKT
-909 QGFKNPVR
+909 
-917 SANELGFKLMGL
+917 NELGFKFMGL

-938 YAYNVGAVDAYASAN
+938 YAYNVGAVDAYTSAN

-995 FEDALKSKANKDLL
+995 FDDALKSKANKDLL
-1009 NSAGITASNRDALIP
+1009 NNAGITASNRDALIP

-1075 LAGLPVYGGIQALR
+1075 LAGLPVYGGIQSLR

-1141 FAPVFSILKDLGNIP
+1141 FAPVFSILKDTGNIP
-1156 KEVYKGNS
+1156 KEIYKGNT

-1173 RIAPLPTWRRWIG
+1173 RIAPLPTWRKWIG
-1186 KLFPDTDFITPV
+1186 KLFPGEEIRFPV
-1198 KETNFKNRF
+1198 KEGKVSNKLKFNK
-1207 QFSEGDIVD
+1207 GDIVD
-1216 ENNTDAVIVD
+1216 ENNTDAVVVD
-1226 QPFLEEAEAIASKKT
+1226 QPFLEEAEAVASKKT
-1241 NTKQTSNSSSTGLY
+1241 IV
-1255 PSPKK
+1255 PMK
-1260 KPTIEEQVNNLIPR
+1260 KPTVEEQVQSLSTPLKDKVKQKKTIFNNP
-1274 SMTVD
+1274 
-1279 TTTGE
+1279 G
-1284 GANIFPI
+1284 NIEQGQ
-1291 DKKEVKKDY
+1291 KY
-1300 SKISDLEPAK
+1300 A
-1310 KKWLIETAEK
+1310 
-1320 VYTINKDEIV
+1320 
-1330 PSDIILAI
+1330 
-1338 NSGETGWGSS
+1338 GETGETYANDRDRPFVVFDSPEMGVRALAKDLTTKIKRHKGDIEKIISEYAPNNENDTQDYINFVKSS
-1348 RFWKEGSNNLFNF
+1348 LGGKDIVTENDIASLTKAVILKENKKDVALRYLVEDIFDTGIKLSKFNLDSKM
-1361 QSFDDKEESIAAK
+1361 SFEEAKKLLDDKM
-1374 ESKAKIKKFK
+1374 
-1384 TQEDSIIQFLDWVQ
+1384 
-1398 TKPSYEGVRKEIELY
+1398 
-1413 NEGKGSKENIIK
+1413 
-1425 AIAKTG
+1425 
-1431 FAEDKQWSNKITSI
+1431 
-1445 LNSRIDGKHKKEL
+1445 
-1458 ESFRDS
+1458 
-1464 LSFDKKKFNIGG
+1464 KFNIGG
-1476 LAAKGITK
+1476 LAAKGLTK
-1484 LLTKNVNKNINKAT
+1484 LLTKNVNKNISKTT

-1519 YKKVDNLLSDLNKKS
+1519 YKKVDNLLTDLNKKS

-1549 KNKLVTSHEPFVPDE
+1549 KNKVVTSHEPFVPKE
-1564 KILKSKIKF
+1564 KIIKSKIKF
-1573 NGELFEGRVPDYKSF
+1573 DGELFEGRVPDYKSF

-1611 ISNQT
+1611 ISSQT

-1629 KKDGVAVITTRGDDV
+1629 KKDGVAIITTRGDDV
-1644 ANQAKNSK
+1644 ANQAKKSK

-1680 ESYVKYVLGDN
+1680 ESYIKYVLGDN
-1691 YTIEKIPS
+1691 YSIEKIPN

-1707 VIIRKNK
+1707 VIIKKIKGDK